1 MTHLLKQT
9 EMSWNMFGIKLSC
22 VVRKKK
28 RLVAAVTI
36 GLIMIFLMVGSR
48 QGIVVKEYIIDS
60 GKVVEPIK
68 VAVVADLHSS
78 NYGEKQKALMMAIK
92 EVSPDVIVLI
102 GDIVDDVLPRDK
114 AIEFFEGIAD
124 KYPCYYVSGNH
135 EYWSGDIEGIK
146 SLISSYG
153 IIVLEGERQMI
164 EVNGQKI
171 NLSGIDDPE
180 IGEEKWLHQLM
191 TVDRQIEEEIF
202 SVLLTHRPE
211 RIEQYNLTGFDLVLA
226 GHAHGGQWRI
236 PGLLN
241 GLVAPDQGLFPE
253 YAGGTYEFDHQTMIV
268 SRGLAR
274 ESTRVP
280 RLYNPTE
287 LVIVTIK

>member
-1 MTHLLKQT
+1 ML
-9 EMSWNMFGIKLSC
+9 GIKLSC
-22 VVRKKK
+22 VDKMKK
-28 RLVAAVTI
+28 RMVVAVTT
-36 GLIMIFLMVGSR
+36 GLIMIFLMVSSR
-48 QGIVVKEYIIDS
+48 QGIVVKAYTIDS
-60 GKVVEPIK
+60 GKVFEPIK

-78 NYGEKQKALMMAIK
+78 NYGEKQKKLMIAIE

-114 AIEFFEGIAD
+114 AIEFFEGIAY

-146 SLISSYG
+146 SLISNYG
-153 IIVLEGERQMI
+153 ITVLEGEQQMM
-164 EVNGQKI
+164 EVKGQKI

-180 IGEEKWLHQLM
+180 IGEAPWLHQLI
-191 TVDRQIEEEIF
+191 TVDRQIEEDIF
-202 SVLLTHRPE
+202 SILLTHRPE
-211 RIEQYNLTGFDLVLA
+211 RIDAYNLTGFDLVLA

-236 PGLLN
+236 PVLIN
-241 GLVAPDQGLFPE
+241 GLVAPNQGLFPK
-253 YAGGTYEFDHQTMIV
+253 YAGGIYEFDHQKMIV

-280 RLYNPTE
+280 RIYNPTE
-287 LVIVTIK
+287 LVVVTIK

>member
-1 MTHLLKQT
+1 
-9 EMSWNMFGIKLSC
+9 MFDVKLPS

-28 RLVAAVTI
+28 RRVVAVTI
-36 GLIMIFLMVGSR
+36 VLITIFLMVGSR
-48 QGIVVKEYIIDS
+48 RGIVVKEYTVDS
-60 GKVVEPIK
+60 GKVLEPIK
-68 VAVVADLHSS
+68 VLVVADLHSC
-78 NYGEKQKALMMAIK
+78 NYGEKQKELVIAIE

-114 AIEFFEGIAD
+114 AVELFEGIAD

-135 EYWSGDIEGIK
+135 EYWSGDIKGIK

-153 IIVLEGERQMI
+153 MIVLEGEQQMI

-171 NLSGIDDPE
+171 NLAGIDDPE

-191 TVDRQIEEEIF
+191 TVDHQIEEAIF

-211 RIEQYNLTGFDLVLA
+211 RIDAYNLTDFDLVLA
-226 GHAHGGQWRI
+226 GHAHGGQWRV
-236 PGLLN
+236 PGLVN
-241 GLVAPDQGLFPE
+241 GLVAPNQGLFPK
-253 YAGGTYEFDHQTMIV
+253 YAGGIYEFDHQTMIV

-287 LVIVTIK
+287 LVVVTIK